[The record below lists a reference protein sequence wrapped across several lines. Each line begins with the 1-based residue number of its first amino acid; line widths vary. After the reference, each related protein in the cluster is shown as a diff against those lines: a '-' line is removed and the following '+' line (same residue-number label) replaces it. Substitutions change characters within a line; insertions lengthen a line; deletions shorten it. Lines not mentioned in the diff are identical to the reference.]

1 MIDLMD
7 LSEKSAMNL
16 QDLEKLEAN
25 AAEFI
30 KSSFKIIDNMRCKSE
45 EIPEGKTK
53 QLHVDCVILSLDE
66 KLAKL
71 IGEFKR
77 HEERKVKELVRKK
90 SHLKRRNISSSSASS
105 VPIITRIVDV
115 EEIGKEIQSHSSS
128 FSTTT
133 NHHQIPQQQLEMLQR
148 EKTQMQV
155 LYNKELEELLKIEQM
170 LQEIS
175 HLQTLIEEQIVGQSE
190 KIESIFDASWEI
202 GITVKRGNEQLAKA
216 KRNSSGFRFF
226 LVLILLVS
234 AASLLFLNWYSP

>member
-1 MIDLMD
+1 
-7 LSEKSAMNL
+7 
-16 QDLEKLEAN
+16 
-25 AAEFI
+25 
-30 KSSFKIIDNMRCKSE
+30 
-45 EIPEGKTK
+45 
-53 QLHVDCVILSLDE
+53 
-66 KLAKL
+66 
-71 IGEFKR
+71 
-77 HEERKVKELVRKK
+77 
-90 SHLKRRNISSSSASS
+90 
-105 VPIITRIVDV
+105 
-115 EEIGKEIQSHSSS
+115 
-128 FSTTT
+128 
-133 NHHQIPQQQLEMLQR
+133 MLQR

-155 LYNKELEELLKIEQM
+155 LYNKELEELLKNEQM